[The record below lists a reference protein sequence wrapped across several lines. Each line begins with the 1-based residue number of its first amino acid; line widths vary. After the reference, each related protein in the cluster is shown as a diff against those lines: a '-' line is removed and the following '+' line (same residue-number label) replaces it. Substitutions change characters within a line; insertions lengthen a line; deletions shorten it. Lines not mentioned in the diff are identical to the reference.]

1 MFHSKFN
8 VLSLFILRWMEQI
21 AENKIQSAAELQFK
35 YLAEFNWNCTGWTE
49 EHYVNITDGLSG
61 SKEGTEVLCK
71 GWPVPPPLLAN
82 AAFNIHRVTAIF
94 FTPRTRQP
102 VYANISHTTSA
113 ISLAFFGDDKF
124 TFKIEKQWKV
134 ASYFTVTQ
142 VHDIVS
148 AVWYMCQQIEGI

>member
-1 MFHSKFN
+1 M
-8 VLSLFILRWMEQI
+8 
-21 AENKIQSAAELQFK
+21 
-35 YLAEFNWNCTGWTE
+35 
-49 EHYVNITDGLSG
+49 
-61 SKEGTEVLCK
+61 
-71 GWPVPPPLLAN
+71 LAN

-134 ASYFTVTQ
+134 ASYLTVTQ

-148 AVWYMCQQIEGI
+148 AV